1 MAIHP
6 DQCCDKRKSGS
17 ILLEL
22 NILFMILVLA
32 GSVYCNAA
40 KAVFKN
46 CRKLLADIEIAQSA
60 RYTESI
66 LRRELS
72 YNSTKVK
79 LSKDL
84 NNRDQ
89 IVCRKTLNNV
99 RNDWYLS
106 NAVLY
111 RKTLKD
117 TTTGTNPF
125 SGPDI
130 RVTDLKTFPLGKE
143 KIGIIMVF
151 QDPET
156 GLERQVAFSL
166 FLSNGTVVKQGSL

>member
-1 MAIHP
+1 MTMHP
-6 DQCCDKRKSGS
+6 EQCCDKRKSGS

-22 NILFMILVLA
+22 NILFLIMVIVS
-32 GSVYCNAA
+32 GVYCHMAQS
-40 KAVFKN
+40 VLKN
-46 CRKLLADIEIAQSA
+46 CKRVLADIEIAQAA

-72 YNSTKVK
+72 YNSTQVK
-79 LSKDL
+79 LTKDL

-89 IVCRKTLNNV
+89 IICRKTYKNV
-99 RNDWYLS
+99 RAYWYLT

-117 TTTGTNPF
+117 TTTGSNPF

-130 RVTDLKTFPLGKE
+130 RMTGFKTIPLGE
-143 KIGIIMVF
+143 DKIGIILSL
-151 QDPET
+151 QDPKT
-156 GLERQVAFSL
+156 GLERQAAFSL
-166 FLSNGTVVKQGSL
+166 ILSNGSVVE

>member
-1 MAIHP
+1 MIMHP
-6 DQCCDKRKSGS
+6 EQCCDKSKSGS

-22 NILFMILVLA
+22 NILFMVMVLA
-32 GSVYCNAA
+32 GGVYCHTAQSVL
-40 KAVFKN
+40 KT
-46 CRKLLADIEIAQSA
+46 CRKVLADIEIAQAA

-72 YNSTKVK
+72 YNSTQVK
-79 LSKDL
+79 LTKDL

-89 IVCRKTLNNV
+89 IICRKTYKNV
-99 RNDWYLS
+99 RAYWYLT

-117 TTTGTNPF
+117 TTTGSNPF

-130 RVTDLKTFPLGKE
+130 RMTGFKTIPLGE
-143 KIGIIMVF
+143 DKIGIILSL
-151 QDPET
+151 QDPKT
-156 GLERQVAFSL
+156 GLERQAAFSL
-166 FLSNGTVVKQGSL
+166 ILSNGSVVE

>member
-1 MAIHP
+1 MTMHP
-6 DQCCDKRKSGS
+6 EQCCDKSKSGS

-22 NILFMILVLA
+22 NILFLIMVIVS
-32 GSVYCNAA
+32 GVYCHMAQS
-40 KAVFKN
+40 VLKN
-46 CRKLLADIEIAQSA
+46 CKRVLADIEIAQAA

-72 YNSTKVK
+72 YNSTQVK
-79 LSKDL
+79 LTKDL

-89 IVCRKTLNNV
+89 IICRKTYKNV
-99 RNDWYLS
+99 RAYWYLT

-117 TTTGTNPF
+117 TTTGSNPF

-130 RVTDLKTFPLGKE
+130 RMTGFKTIPLGE
-143 KIGIIMVF
+143 DKIGIILSL
-151 QDPET
+151 QDPKT
-156 GLERQVAFSL
+156 GLERQAAFSL
-166 FLSNGTVVKQGSL
+166 ILSNGSVVE

>member
-1 MAIHP
+1 MTANHKPLLKQRI
-6 DQCCDKRKSGS
+6 SGS

-22 NILFMILVLA
+22 NVFFMLFVLI
-32 GSVYCNAA
+32 GGVYCNTVQ
-40 KAVFKN
+40 AVLIN
-46 CRKLLADIEIAQSA
+46 SRKVLADIEITQAA

-72 YNSTKVK
+72 YNSTQVK
-79 LSKDL
+79 LTKDL

-89 IVCRKTLNNV
+89 IICRKTYKNV
-99 RNDWYLS
+99 RAYWYLT

-117 TTTGTNPF
+117 TTTGSNPF

-130 RVTDLKTFPLGKE
+130 RMTGFKTGYPDDRF
-143 KIGIIMVF
+143 
-151 QDPET
+151 
-156 GLERQVAFSL
+156 
-166 FLSNGTVVKQGSL
+166 

>member
-1 MAIHP
+1 MTMHP
-6 DQCCDKRKSGS
+6 EQCCDKSKSGS

-22 NILFMILVLA
+22 NILFLIMVIVS
-32 GSVYCNAA
+32 GVYCHMAQS
-40 KAVFKN
+40 VLKN
-46 CRKLLADIEIAQSA
+46 CKKVLADIEIAQAA

-72 YNSTKVK
+72 YNSTQVK
-79 LSKDL
+79 LAKDL

-89 IVCRKTLNNV
+89 IICRKTYKNV
-99 RNDWYLS
+99 RAYWYLS

-117 TTTGTNPF
+117 TATGSNPF

-130 RVTDLKTFPLGKE
+130 RVTGFKTFPLGE
-143 KIGIIMVF
+143 DKISIILTL
-151 QDPET
+151 QDSET

-166 FLSNGTVVKQGSL
+166 FLSNGSVVE

>member
-1 MAIHP
+1 MTMHP
-6 DQCCDKRKSGS
+6 EQCCDKSKSGS

-22 NILFMILVLA
+22 NILFLIMVIVS
-32 GSVYCNAA
+32 GVYCHMAQS
-40 KAVFKN
+40 VLKN
-46 CRKLLADIEIAQSA
+46 CKKVLADIEIAQAA

-72 YNSTKVK
+72 YNSTQVK
-79 LSKDL
+79 LTKDL

-89 IVCRKTLNNV
+89 IICRKTYKNV
-99 RNDWYLS
+99 RAYWYLT

-117 TTTGTNPF
+117 TTTGSNPF

-130 RVTDLKTFPLGKE
+130 RMTGFKTIPLGE
-143 KIGIIMVF
+143 DKIGIILSL
-151 QDPET
+151 QDPKT

-166 FLSNGTVVKQGSL
+166 ILSNGSVVE

>member
-1 MAIHP
+1 MTMHP
-6 DQCCDKRKSGS
+6 EQCCDKSKSGS

-22 NILFMILVLA
+22 NILFLIMVIVS
-32 GSVYCNAA
+32 GVYCHMAQS
-40 KAVFKN
+40 VLKN
-46 CRKLLADIEIAQSA
+46 CKKVLADIEIAQAA

-72 YNSTKVK
+72 YNSTQVK
-79 LSKDL
+79 LTKDL

-89 IVCRKTLNNV
+89 IICRKTYKNV
-99 RNDWYLS
+99 RAYWYLT

-117 TTTGTNPF
+117 TTTGSNPF

-130 RVTDLKTFPLGKE
+130 RMTGFKTIPLGE
-143 KIGIIMVF
+143 DKIGIILSL
-151 QDPET
+151 QDPKT
-156 GLERQVAFSL
+156 GLERQAAFSL
-166 FLSNGTVVKQGSL
+166 ILSNGSVVE

>member
-1 MAIHP
+1 MFMLF
-6 DQCCDKRKSGS
+6 
-17 ILLEL
+17 IL
-22 NILFMILVLA
+22 I
-32 GSVYCNAA
+32 GGVYCNTAQ
-40 KAVFKN
+40 AVLKN
-46 CRKLLADIEIAQSA
+46 CRKVLADIEIAQSA

-72 YNSTKVK
+72 YNSTQVK
-79 LSKDL
+79 LTKDF

-89 IVCRKTLNNV
+89 IICRKTYNNV
-99 RNDWYLS
+99 QIYWYLS

-130 RVTDLKTFPLGKE
+130 RMTGFKVIPLSKE
-143 KIGIIMVF
+143 KIGIIMNL
-151 QDPET
+151 QEPET
-156 GLERQVAFSL
+156 GVERQVALSL
-166 FLSNGTVVKQGSL
+166 FLSNGSVVN

>member
-1 MAIHP
+1 MTFHP
-6 DQCCDKRKSGS
+6 EHCYDKRKSGS

-22 NILFMILVLA
+22 NIMFMIMVLA

-40 KAVFKN
+40 QAVLKN
-46 CRKLLADIEIAQSA
+46 CRKLLADIKIVQSA

-72 YNSTKVK
+72 YNSTQVK

-89 IVCRKTLNNV
+89 IICRKTFNNV

-125 SGPDI
+125 SSPDVPI
-130 RVTDLKTFPLGKE
+130 TGFKTIPLGKE
-143 KIGIIMVF
+143 KIGIIMIF
-151 QDPET
+151 QEPET
-156 GLERQVAFSL
+156 GLERQIAFSL

>member
-1 MAIHP
+1 MIMHP
-6 DQCCDKRKSGS
+6 EQCCDKSKSGS

-22 NILFMILVLA
+22 NILFLIMVIVS
-32 GSVYCNAA
+32 GVYCHMAQS
-40 KAVFKN
+40 VLKN
-46 CRKLLADIEIAQSA
+46 CKKVLADIEIAQAA

-72 YNSTKVK
+72 YNSTQVK
-79 LSKDL
+79 LTKDL

-89 IVCRKTLNNV
+89 IICRKTYKNV
-99 RNDWYLS
+99 RAYWYVT

-117 TTTGTNPF
+117 TTTGSNPF

-130 RVTDLKTFPLGKE
+130 RMTGFKTIPLGE
-143 KIGIIMVF
+143 DKIGIILSL
-151 QDPET
+151 QDPKT
-156 GLERQVAFSL
+156 GLERQAAFSL
-166 FLSNGTVVKQGSL
+166 ILSNGSVVE